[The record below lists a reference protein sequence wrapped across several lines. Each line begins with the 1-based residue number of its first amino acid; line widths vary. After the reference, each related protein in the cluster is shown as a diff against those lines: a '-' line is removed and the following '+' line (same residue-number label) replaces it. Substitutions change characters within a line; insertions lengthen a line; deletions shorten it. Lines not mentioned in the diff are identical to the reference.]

1 MGQVTIYI
9 NAETEKRARDSARAE
24 GLSLSKWVA
33 ERIARHSRKEWPGLV
48 RELAGAWTDLP
59 PVERIRRAEGKDID
73 RKRL

>member
-9 NAETEKRARDSARAE
+9 DAETEKRARDSARAE

-33 ERIARHSRKEWPGLV
+33 ERIARHAQKEWPALV

-59 PVERIRRAEGKDID
+59 AVEQLRGARGKDID